1 MDRRIIVRV
10 YLLIYFW
17 SFEANWLSIPIGILQ
32 TRLKIWLF
40 LYCICPLFINHRVMV
55 DTMRLGQGRKYFRVG
70 NFRQLYIGDLCIS
83 LALLIIWN
91 RKWSLTIYRLT
102 LIYYINVNFT
112 ITSKD
117 EVSNITYRYKE
128 TIKREKIEKK
138 IKKQC
143 NHK

>member
-1 MDRRIIVRV
+1 MIIVNA

-17 SFEANWLSIPIGILQ
+17 SCSANWLSIPLGILQ

-40 LYCICPLFINHRVMV
+40 FVLYLSSLYQSQSECYILLMV

-70 NFRQLYIGDLCIS
+70 NFRRLYIGDLRIS
-83 LALLIIWN
+83 LSLLIIWN

-112 ITSKD
+112 IPSKD

-128 TIKREKIEKK
+128 TIKREI
-138 IKKQC
+138 
-143 NHK
+143 